1 MLEWNELC
9 ERLFPD
15 GHTVALNGEVLSGK
29 GSIEGQTV
37 AVIGTT
43 AHAAIGAVTALA
55 LSELVLR
62 VMHEHPRR
70 PILMLVDTQ
79 GQRLSRFD
87 ELVGNNACL
96 AHLAKCFAV
105 ARQRGHKLISVVY
118 SEAVSG
124 GFLALGMIADETYA
138 VRDAQ
143 IRVMGLPAMSRITK
157 LPLEEL
163 ESLCRTSPILGPGIA
178 NFIALGCVESIWDEP
193 LDQCLLAAL
202 NVSSGKDE
210 RRALGASRG
219 GRVAAEKIARL
230 VVEARG

>member
-1 MLEWNELC
+1 MLEWKELC
-9 ERLFPD
+9 ECLFPE
-15 GHTVALNGEVLSGK
+15 GHTVALSGEVLSGDGRVGGK
-29 GSIEGQTV
+29 TV
-37 AVIGTT
+37 AVIGT
-43 AHAAIGAVTALA
+43 ADHAAIGAVTALK

-62 VMHEHPRR
+62 VMHEHPQR

-87 ELVGNNACL
+87 ELVGNNGCL

-138 VRDAQ
+138 VRNAQ

-163 ESLCRTSPILGPGIA
+163 EFLCRTSPILGPGID
-178 NFIALGCVESIWDEP
+178 NYVALGGVERVWDEP

-202 NVSSGKDE
+202 NTSSGKDK

-219 GRVAAEKIARL
+219 GRVAAANIAQL
-230 VVEARG
+230 VLES

>member
-1 MLEWNELC
+1 VLTGEG
-9 ERLFPD
+9 RID
-15 GHTVALNGEVLSGK
+15 GA
-29 GSIEGQTV
+29 TV

-43 AHAAIGAVTALA
+43 DHAAIGAVTAMKLA
-55 LSELVLR
+55 EKVLR
-62 VMHEHPRR
+62 VMHDHPRR

-105 ARQRGHKLISVVY
+105 ARTRGHKLISVVY

-143 IRVMGLPAMSRITK
+143 IRVMALPAMSRITK
-157 LPLEEL
+157 LPLEDL
-163 ESLCRTSPILGPGIA
+163 EALCRTSPILGPGID
-178 NFIALGCVESIWDEP
+178 NFIALGGVESIWDEP
-193 LDQCLLAAL
+193 LDRCLAAAL
-202 NVSSGKDE
+202 ARDSGNDE
-210 RRALGASRG
+210 RRALGESRG
-219 GRVAAEKIARL
+219 GRTAAARIARL
-230 VVEARG
+230 AVAA

>member
-1 MLEWNELC
+1 MLEWNQLC
-9 ERLFPD
+9 DRLFPE
-15 GHTVALNGEVLSGK
+15 GHTVIRNGEILGGEGK
-29 GSIEGQTV
+29 VDGETI

-43 AHAAIGAVTALA
+43 NHAAIGAVTAVQ
-55 LSELVLR
+55 LSEKVLR
-62 VMHEHPRR
+62 VMHEHPQR

-105 ARQRGHKLISVVY
+105 ARTRGHKLISVVY

-143 IRVMGLPAMSRITK
+143 IRVMALPAMSRITK

-163 ESLCRTSPILGPGIA
+163 EALCRTSPILGPGID
-178 NFIALGCVESIWDEP
+178 NFIALGGVEDIWDAP
-193 LDQCLLAAL
+193 LDRCLSAAL
-202 NVSSGKDE
+202 GRDSGRDE
-210 RRALGASRG
+210 RSALGASRG
-219 GRVAAEKIARL
+219 GRTAAARITQLIVAA
-230 VVEARG
+230 

>member
-9 ERLFPD
+9 DRLFPQ
-15 GHTVALNGEVLSGK
+15 GHTVALRGEVLSG
-29 GSIEGQTV
+29 EGRMDGNTV
-37 AVIGTT
+37 AVIGS
-43 AHAAIGAVTALA
+43 ANHAAIGAATALE
-55 LSELVLR
+55 LSALVLR
-62 VMHEHPRR
+62 VMHQHPQR

-87 ELVGNNACL
+87 ELVGNNGYL

-163 ESLCRTSPILGPGIA
+163 EALCRTSPILGPGID
-178 NFIALGCVESIWDEP
+178 NFIALGGVDGVWDEP
-193 LDQCLLAAL
+193 LDQCLRAAL
-202 NVSSGKDE
+202 AIVSGKDG

-219 GRVAAEKIARL
+219 GRVAAHKVARL
-230 VVEARG
+230 VAEAQD

>member
-1 MLEWNELC
+1 M
-9 ERLFPD
+9 
-15 GHTVALNGEVLSGK
+15 
-29 GSIEGQTV
+29 
-37 AVIGTT
+37 
-43 AHAAIGAVTALA
+43 
-55 LSELVLR
+55 VLR
-62 VMHEHPRR
+62 VMHAHPQR

-105 ARQRGHKLISVVY
+105 ARTRGHKLISVVY

-143 IRVMGLPAMSRITK
+143 IRVMALPAMSRITK

-163 ESLCRTSPILGPGIA
+163 EALCRTSPILGPGID
-178 NFIALGCVESIWDEP
+178 NFIALGGVEDIWDAP
-193 LDQCLLAAL
+193 FDRCLSAAL
-202 NVSSGKDE
+202 GRGSGRDE
-210 RRALGASRG
+210 RSALGASRG
-219 GRVAAEKIARL
+219 GRTAAARITQL
-230 VVEARG
+230 VVSA